1 MWHNTPV
8 DGDAKLLGEEVDE
21 VFEEEFESDKF
32 NEGFVK
38 DSEER
43 LDVLAKIDDEPSQ
56 IFELLFE
63 I

>member
-1 MWHNTPV
+1 MWHNIPV

-43 LDVLAKIDDEPSQ
+43 LDVLAKIDDEPSK
-56 IFELLFE
+56 IFESLFE